1 MRHASS
7 QLAVA
12 VQAGPRREVQ
22 LAVAVRGEQRI
33 RTQLTQLTI
42 PVVQGLDCSTWRFTS
57 VYFGVSLAHLWYSTS
72 TEKALSTRDTYVESQ
87 SAFLTPSFNIASHH
101 LLAIH

>member
-1 MRHASS
+1 VQVQRTSASQLATTVHLVQHDNS

-22 LAVAVRGEQRI
+22 LAVAVRGEQWI

-42 PVVQGLDCSTWRFTS
+42 PVVQGLPD
-57 VYFGVSLAHLWYSTS
+57 
-72 TEKALSTRDTYVESQ
+72 STR
-87 SAFLTPSFNIASHH
+87 FLRCNT
-101 LLAIH
+101 

>member
-1 MRHASS
+1 VHLVRHASS

-33 RTQLTQLTI
+33 RTQLTQLTTI
-42 PVVQGLDCSTWRFTS
+42 PVVQGLE
-57 VYFGVSLAHLWYSTS
+57 YK
-72 TEKALSTRDTYVESQ
+72 EKERERMRKEK
-87 SAFLTPSFNIASHH
+87 
-101 LLAIH
+101 

>member
-1 MRHASS
+1 VHLVRRADS

-33 RTQLTQLTI
+33 RSQLTQLTI
-42 PVVQGLDCSTWRFTS
+42 PVVQGLVPF
-57 VYFGVSLAHLWYSTS
+57 
-72 TEKALSTRDTYVESQ
+72 
-87 SAFLTPSFNIASHH
+87 
-101 LLAIH
+101 

>member
-1 MRHASS
+1 VHLVRHASS
-7 QLAVA
+7 QLAIA

-42 PVVQGLDCSTWRFTS
+42 PVVQGRVLVRRMISRS
-57 VYFGVSLAHLWYSTS
+57 AVY
-72 TEKALSTRDTYVESQ
+72 R
-87 SAFLTPSFNIASHH
+87 I
-101 LLAIH
+101 

>member
-1 MRHASS
+1 VRHDSS

-22 LAVAVRGEQRI
+22 LAVAVRGEERI

-42 PVVQGLDCSTWRFTS
+42 PVVQGLNNLMVCTGMLVKSFCTAPRVNALLHKKHHSRNTIK
-57 VYFGVSLAHLWYSTS
+57 YYNSLKFHIQI
-72 TEKALSTRDTYVESQ
+72 LSMLQ
-87 SAFLTPSFNIASHH
+87 Q
-101 LLAIH
+101 

>member
-1 MRHASS
+1 MTGS

-42 PVVQGLDCSTWRFTS
+42 PVVQGLQGYQHSLQMDMVCDYKRWRTS
-57 VYFGVSLAHLWYSTS
+57 PPRHHSYATCTTYTGAFRNAHKHSVCDVITNH
-72 TEKALSTRDTYVESQ
+72 K
-87 SAFLTPSFNIASHH
+87 
-101 LLAIH
+101 